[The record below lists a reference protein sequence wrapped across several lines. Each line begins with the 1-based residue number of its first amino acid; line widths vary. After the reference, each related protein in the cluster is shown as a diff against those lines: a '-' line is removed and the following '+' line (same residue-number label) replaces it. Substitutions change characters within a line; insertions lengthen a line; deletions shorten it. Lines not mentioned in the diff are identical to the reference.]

1 MATDEHYI
9 QAAIEVAK
17 LAKTA
22 GEWPFGAVIV
32 LEGQIIARAA
42 CTETGT
48 KNVLGHAELQ
58 AINVACI
65 ALARNNL
72 NDCVIYGTNEP
83 CLMCSSAIFQ
93 AKIPKIVFALS
104 RTDLPHLL
112 RGRKLRI
119 DDLAADAG
127 YDTQII
133 KGILKNE
140 ALELFADIKKIVS
153 NAQIPFKK

>member
-1 MATDEHYI
+1 MAADEHYI

-65 ALARNNL
+65 KAHP
-72 NDCVIYGTNEP
+72 VVPG
-83 CLMCSSAIFQ
+83 
-93 AKIPKIVFALS
+93 
-104 RTDLPHLL
+104 
-112 RGRKLRI
+112 
-119 DDLAADAG
+119 
-127 YDTQII
+127 
-133 KGILKNE
+133 
-140 ALELFADIKKIVS
+140 
-153 NAQIPFKK
+153 